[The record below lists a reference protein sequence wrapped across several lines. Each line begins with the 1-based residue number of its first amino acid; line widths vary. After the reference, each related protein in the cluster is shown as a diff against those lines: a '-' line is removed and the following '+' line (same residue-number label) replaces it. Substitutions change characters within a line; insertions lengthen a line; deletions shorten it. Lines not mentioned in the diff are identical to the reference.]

1 MPLMPE
7 YGVNCYCV
15 SLMYNHNISGDE
27 YTDVTPTGNWSLFRF
42 LML

>member
-15 SLMYNHNISGDE
+15 SIMYNISGDE